1 MRKSKGLF
9 RAVLACSTIFAIQ
22 HVTSGFAQQSS
33 PAIENQ
39 LKAVKKKIR
48 EGKKIS
54 SNLTRTA
61 EKIRMELLKLQRKK
75 VRIASAVRKSE
86 SDIFDL
92 ENELHTLNESQTKKL
107 ALLGGRWKQVSQI
120 NSALIKL
127 SLLPPL
133 SMVVYPT
140 GVSNWIRTGILFGGT
155 VPQIKKRAHRLRED
169 LISLDQTKSQITRRK
184 KDLAKATNILGKRQ
198 NKLEQILILKT
209 GTRHKTLAA
218 RQVEATRLQ
227 RLTREARNLRELFD
241 HLKKER
247 LNREL
252 PNKSASEKRAS
263 KSKRRNI
270 PRRLDPNGTK
280 DKTSPLQTGSITTA
294 RGELTFPVIGKIN
307 GQYGKRQQVG
317 GARKGIN
324 IQSSPGAQVVAPFNG
339 QIVFAGPFR
348 GYGRLLIIEHGKGYH
363 SLLAGMARIN
373 GSVGQW
379 LLSGEPVAV
388 MGEPLTG
395 RPTLYMELRVN
406 GQPVNPN
413 PWLAVT
419 KGKINR

>member
-9 RAVLACSTIFAIQ
+9 TAVLACSTIFTIQ

-92 ENELHTLNESQTKKL
+92 ENEIHTLNESQTKKL
-107 ALLGGRWKQVSQI
+107 ALLGD
-120 NSALIKL
+120 
-127 SLLPPL
+127 PL
-133 SMVVYPT
+133 SMIAYTT
-140 GVSNWIRTGILFGGT
+140 GASNWVITGILFGGT
-155 VPQIKKRAHRLRED
+155 VPQIEKRAHRLRED

-184 KDLAKATNILGKRQ
+184 KDLAKATDILEKRQ
-198 NKLEQILILKT
+198 KKLEQILILKI

-218 RQVEATRLQ
+218 RQVEATRLR
-227 RLTREARNLRELFD
+227 RLTREAQNLRELFD

-252 PNKSASEKRAS
+252 PNRSASEKRAS
-263 KSKRRNI
+263 KSKRRNV

-280 DKTSPLQTGSITTA
+280 DQTSPLQTGSITTA

-324 IQSSPGAQVVAPFNG
+324 IESSPGAQVVAPFNG

-406 GQPVNPN
+406 GQPVNPS
-413 PWLAVT
+413 PWLAVAR
-419 KGKINR
+419 GKING